1 MYGWV
6 PVTDTGLNNSELTRA
21 SRVGRPLF
29 LCARSGR
36 VGERLQKYLI
46 VLGLFEVYH
55 VRTAEKAL
63 ESVVQHRYKLIF
75 LA

>member
-1 MYGWV
+1 MGSY
-6 PVTDTGLNNSELTRA
+6 
-21 SRVGRPLF
+21 
-29 LCARSGR
+29 SGR
-36 VGERLQKYLI
+36 GGERVQKYLI